1 MEVVTKDDD
10 CPSPSANELPKYIS
24 WNLAPREVPKDG
36 RAYSNLYV
44 CSKLKNNDG
53 ANKGSVL
60 QG

>member
-1 MEVVTKDDD
+1 MGVVTKDNDR
-10 CPSPSANELPKYIS
+10 PGPSANELPKYIS
-24 WNLAPREVPKDG
+24 WNLAPWEVSEDG

-53 ANKGSVL
+53 AKKGSVL